1 MEYKKL
7 LAAVAEVPDKDGR
20 IIPAHVLERA
30 VEVYNERRMEESDRK
45 LLYREGGDPNF
56 IEDVAGVI
64 QDVEYDE
71 DTKQVFVDVD
81 FLDNTNGQIAK
92 DLLQAGLPMY
102 ASFSA
107 SGVFQNRKYGFLDFS
122 HFYLSHMPPNGV
134 KFVKDFSEE

>member
-1 MEYKKL
+1 MKYKKL

-20 IIPAHVLERA
+20 IIPASVLEKA
-30 VEVYNERRMEESDRK
+30 ADVYKEK
-45 LLYREGGDPNF
+45 LIEKNDCKFLYREDGDLSL
-56 IEDVAGVI
+56 IEDAAGVI
-64 QDVEYDE
+64 QDVNYDE

-81 FLDNTNGQIAK
+81 FLDNSNGQIAK

-107 SGVFQNRKYGFLDFS
+107 SGFYQNKKFNFLDFS
-122 HFYLSHMPPNGV
+122 HFYLSHRSPNGV

>member
-20 IIPAHVLERA
+20 IIPASVLEKATEAYR
-30 VEVYNERRMEESDRK
+30 ERLMEESDRK

-56 IEDVAGVI
+56 IEEAAGVI

-92 DLLQAGLPMY
+92 NLLQAGLPMY

>member
-7 LAAVAEVPDKDGR
+7 LAAIAEVPDKDGR
-20 IIPAHVLERA
+20 IIPAHVLEKA
-30 VEVYNERRMEESDRK
+30 AEEYSEK
-45 LLYREGGDPNF
+45 IREETDCKFLFRENGDSNF
-56 IEDVAGVI
+56 VSEAAGI
-64 QDVEYDE
+64 IHDVEYDE
-71 DTKQVFVDVD
+71 DTKQVFVDVS
-81 FLDNTNGQIAK
+81 FLDNMNGQVAK

-107 SGVFQNRKYGFLDFS
+107 SGVFQNKKYGFLDFS